1 MFKKITLATAA
12 ALLLSSGVAVADD
25 QMGDRKGAFEFGF
38 SNVLSDDMMGPGA
51 LVGGRYWASDKAA
64 VSIGV
69 GFESQDAMYNT
80 GTEVVIESGTSFAV
94 EGAVTIVVKDFGDSF
109 FFVKPSVNFTT
120 LSDLIYGGGD
130 PDADDWTAF
139 TGAVGIGGEVT
150 INERF
155 GLSFEHGFGFTSL
168 SPGGDGDS
176 LNSFGTFGANAT
188 EAAVHFRFN

>member
-12 ALLLSSGVAVADD
+12 ALLLSSGVAMADD
-25 QMGDRKGAFEFGF
+25 HMADRKGAFEFGF

-64 VSIGV
+64 VSVGV
-69 GFESQDAMYNT
+69 GFESQDAFA
-80 GTEVVIESGTSFAV
+80 GTEIESGTSFAI
-94 EGAVTIVVKDFGDSF
+94 EGAVTIVVKDFGNSF

-120 LSDLIYGGGD
+120 LSDLIYGSGD

-150 INERF
+150 LNERF
-155 GLSFEHGFGFTSL
+155 GVSFEHGFGFTSL

>member
-12 ALLLSSGVAVADD
+12 ALLLSSGVAMADD
-25 QMGDRKGAFEFGF
+25 HMGDRKGAFEFGF

-64 VSIGV
+64 VSVGV
-69 GFESQDAMYNT
+69 GFESVDAFDS
-80 GTEVVIESGTSFAV
+80 GTSAIESGTSFAV
-94 EGAVTIVVKDFGDSF
+94 EGAVTIVVKDFGNSF

-120 LSDLIYGGGD
+120 LSDLIYGSGD
-130 PDADDWTAF
+130 STVDDWTAF

-155 GLSFEHGFGFTSL
+155 GLSFEHGIGFTSM
-168 SPGGDGDS
+168 SPPGDGDS